1 MSHPVVP
8 EHRLMVHRLAEK
20 WKDRHDAP
28 SMPPEKTWRGS
39 YAGKCARQIQHM
51 INADEQS
58 NPTDLAGH
66 WVMGLGS
73 SVHELLGPSIQAWAS
88 ESTIEIFEELAV
100 ELGDN
105 GYGHA
110 DLVLKLDD
118 RKVLFELK
126 TINGFGY
133 KKSVIDGEGPRHM
146 AKLQAALYA
155 EAVDADLMVIGYL
168 AMENVGL
175 GYANKA
181 NLDDI
186 GRFASEWHYT
196 PDEFLPW
203 AKEERERLEE
213 IAKVVTAGGDVPRT
227 FSVSDPDIP
236 YPAEITGPASGAWRL
251 LAEDGSLLNA
261 GKTWTCNYCS
271 WQDKCVKNMADGR

>member
-1 MSHPVVP
+1 VCSS
-8 EHRLMVHRLAEK
+8 E
-20 WKDRHDAP
+20 
-28 SMPPEKTWRGS
+28 
-39 YAGKCARQIQHM
+39 
-51 INADEQS
+51 
-58 NPTDLAGH
+58 
-66 WVMGLGS
+66 LGT
-73 SVHELLGPSIQAWAS
+73 S

-118 RKVLFELK
+118 KKVLFELK

-175 GYANKA
+175 GYASKA

-196 PDEFLPW
+196 REEFLPW

-213 IAKVVTAGGDVPRT
+213 IAQVVTAGGDVPRT

-236 YPAEITGPASGAWRL
+236 YPAEITGPSTGAWRL

-271 WQDKCVKNMADGR
+271 WQDKCVKNMANGR

>member
-88 ESTIEIFEELAV
+88 ESTIEIFEVIFGTRGNDNIRFCFEDPVISWGLLGHELF
-100 ELGDN
+100 
-105 GYGHA
+105 
-110 DLVLKLDD
+110 K
-118 RKVLFELK
+118 
-126 TINGFGY
+126 
-133 KKSVIDGEGPRHM
+133 EGI
-146 AKLQAALYA
+146 LSC
-155 EAVDADLMVIGYL
+155 G
-168 AMENVGL
+168 
-175 GYANKA
+175 
-181 NLDDI
+181 
-186 GRFASEWHYT
+186 T
-196 PDEFLPW
+196 
-203 AKEERERLEE
+203 
-213 IAKVVTAGGDVPRT
+213 
-227 FSVSDPDIP
+227 
-236 YPAEITGPASGAWRL
+236 
-251 LAEDGSLLNA
+251 LLNGTTNSSA
-261 GKTWTCNYCS
+261 NGVTN
-271 WQDKCVKNMADGR
+271 